1 MTKTLRMLAIAV
13 LATAAIATAPT
24 AKADNIDNVVLDF
37 ESGAV
42 FTGQIDFAND
52 YSSITGVNGTLTGY
66 EYGISGYT
74 GVGSDAVS
82 WVYGLCGNCS
92 GLTGDQFGNLLM
104 DGTPDGTG
112 GGTYYNFI
120 AFTYD
125 YTNAPNLVLL
135 PLSGNIGTDVDYGDF
150 LVSSSI
156 TPAPEPG
163 SIALLGSGLLALAC
177 LVANKRSLRTLP
189 ANTAQYNH
197 AVI

>member
-1 MTKTLRMLAIAV
+1 MLAIAV
-13 LATAAIATAPT
+13 LSVAAIGTAAS

-66 EYGISGYT
+66 EYGISGFT
-74 GVGSDAVS
+74 GIGSDAIS

-92 GLTGDQFGNLLM
+92 GLTGDQFGGLLM
-104 DGTPDGTG
+104 DGAPDGTG
-112 GGTYYNFI
+112 GGTYSNFI

-135 PLSGNIGTDVDYGDF
+135 PVSGNIGTDVDYDDF
-150 LVSSSI
+150 VVSSSI
-156 TPAPEPG
+156 APTPEPG
-163 SIALLGSGLLALAC
+163 SMVLLGSGLLALFCMA
-177 LVANKRSLRTLP
+177 ARKQSLRMLP
-189 ANTAQYNH
+189 AITARHNH
-197 AVI
+197 ASI